1 MTRLTLEWTAKA
13 EGDFHSC
20 LRESRARK
28 HPNYDSACFHAQQC
42 IEKYL
47 NWLDRKDTGILT
59 LRCYKTCPHVLGMR
73 GWLSYIG

>member
-1 MTRLTLEWTAKA
+1 MKPATQEWIEKA
-13 EGDFHSC
+13 EGDYRTA
-20 LRESRARK
+20 LRERRVRR
-28 HPNYDSACFHAQQC
+28 HPNHDAVCFHAQQC